1 MNADKRVAHLT
12 LDLGAWHKCRNRVDN
27 DNVNAARTNQCF
39 CDLERLLAGIWLA
52 HQELVHVHACLCGV
66 RRVKRVLN
74 VNEGGDATA
83 ALIGSAIHALASL
96 VHKEPGITIAEMESR
111 LAANWKMIDQTKGW
125 VKDYELRQTA
135 KKLKK
140 FFEWHA
146 ANARTLVGVEEKF
159 ELMIGRAKLTGSADR
174 LEIDSDGQ
182 VYIVDLKSGG
192 TSGESEKSVQDN
204 LQLAGYQL
212 AVARDG
218 FIDNKPGTS
227 PGGAQLL
234 FLGGTEKSA
243 SSRTQF
249 VVDVVATE
257 EKIATMA
264 EAMAAS
270 TFTATINARCRTC
283 GVKNSCPLQ
292 SPGRS
297 VIDEA

>member
-1 MNADKRVAHLT
+1 
-12 LDLGAWHKCRNRVDN
+12 
-27 DNVNAARTNQCF
+27 
-39 CDLERLLAGIWLA
+39 
-52 HQELVHVHACLCGV
+52 
-66 RRVKRVLN
+66 
-74 VNEGGDATA
+74 
-83 ALIGSAIHALASL
+83 
-96 VHKEPGITIAEMESR
+96 
-111 LAANWKMIDQTKGW
+111 MIDQTKGW
-125 VKDYELRQTA
+125 VKDYELRQAA
-135 KKLKK
+135 KKLNK

-146 ANARTLVGVEEKF
+146 ANTRTLVGVEEKF

-218 FIDNKPGTS
+218 FIDNKPGTNS
-227 PGGAQLL
+227 GGAQLL

-243 SSRTQF
+243 AARTQLA
-249 VVDVVATE
+249 VGADQTE
-257 EKIATMA
+257 AQIGTLA

-270 TFTATINARCRTC
+270 VFVATINSRCRTC
-283 GVKNSCPLQ
+283 GVKNVCPLQ
-292 SPGRS
+292 SQGRS